1 MNNAFQTPT
10 EKRQALEAILLQH
23 PGNTCT
29 EQCQRLRVALS
40 QFSVTTFELM
50 RHLDLYDPRARV
62 MQLRMAGDRI
72 DTVWDVIVSEA
83 GTKHRVGRYVLRP
96 QAAEVS
102 YGTH

>member
-1 MNNAFQTPT
+1 MSTFTTPAG
-10 EKRQALEAILLQH
+10 KRQALEAILLQH
-23 PGNTCT
+23 PGNTCA
-29 EQCQRLRVALS
+29 EQCQRLRAALS

-62 MQLRMAGDRI
+62 MQLRTAGERI
-72 DTVWDVIVSEA
+72 DTVWDTIVSEA

-102 YGTH
+102 HGTH